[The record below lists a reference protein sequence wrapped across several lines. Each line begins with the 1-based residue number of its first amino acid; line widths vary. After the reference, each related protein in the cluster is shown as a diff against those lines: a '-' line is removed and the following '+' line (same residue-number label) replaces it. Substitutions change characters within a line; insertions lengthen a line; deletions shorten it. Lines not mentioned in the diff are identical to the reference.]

1 LKGVDNKKNI
11 RYYGYIEKKNN
22 REDRKMIDITCNGY
36 TNKATWDYAL
46 FIKESGMWDEFV
58 NYRWEEF
65 DDNYSLSTYLVEM
78 AEDMVG
84 LSSPIGYNLRDS
96 LLTTVLAQIDYYQI
110 SEKILG
116 DIKEN
121 QNYINR
127 TKRVYYE
134 LVSY

>member
-1 LKGVDNKKNI
+1 
-11 RYYGYIEKKNN
+11 
-22 REDRKMIDITCNGY
+22 MIDITCNGY